1 LEVRELIMK
10 TYLVT
15 VSGTIEKQYLVEAKN
30 KQEAEENYKN
40 GEEGDH
46 SVIEEFVVEVELK

>member
-1 LEVRELIMK
+1 MK

-30 KQEAEENYKN
+30 EQEAEENYKN
-40 GEEGDH
+40 GEEGKY
-46 SVIEEFVVEVELK
+46 SVIEEFVVEVEEE